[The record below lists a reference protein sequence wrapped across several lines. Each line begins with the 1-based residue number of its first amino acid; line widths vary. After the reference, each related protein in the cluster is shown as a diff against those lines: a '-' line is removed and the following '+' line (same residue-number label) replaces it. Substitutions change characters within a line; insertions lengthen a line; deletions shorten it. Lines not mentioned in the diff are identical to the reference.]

1 MDFKKWVEMGAP
13 WPGSPEPVGEVAYEG
28 GYDFGRPQTLGV
40 STGLQ
45 A

>member
-13 WPGSPEPVGEVAYEG
+13 WPGSPEPAEVAYEG
-28 GYDFGRPQTLGV
+28 GYDFAAARNTGRFNR
-40 STGLQ
+40 LQ